1 MFLASSLLVSQ
12 ALQVVGHLVASSN
25 EEVEES
31 LLDGVDT
38 GASGEEG
45 AVGGAVDDD
54 SFVGLF
60 ALEFLCT
67 EDDAEGVG
75 KEDGGVGCEVIRSVV
90 RLGEDLVTVEG
101 FVGHC
106 CGCVWWVG
114 CWSRVNTCRG
124 RDAAV
129 ELTFGVWLV
138 LGTGR
143 SEEKEER
150 WWGVFSGG
158 QSIVVDPHMT

>member
-1 MFLASSLLVSQ
+1 MMFLASSLLVSQ

-54 SFVGLF
+54 GFVGLF

-75 KEDGGVGCEVIRSVV
+75 KEDGGVGCEVRGSGHGRRFRRPLLRLCVVGWLLVSCQHLPRSGCCSGTH
-90 RLGEDLVTVEG
+90 LWCLVGVKRQ
-101 FVGHC
+101 VDQ
-106 CGCVWWVG
+106 
-114 CWSRVNTCRG
+114 RRKR
-124 RDAAV
+124 RD
-129 ELTFGVWLV
+129 G
-138 LGTGR
+138 GG
-143 SEEKEER
+143 
-150 WWGVFSGG
+150 FSGG